1 MRKTI
6 FFLLTALP
14 LQAQLPQQ
22 VEGFASILEAPGAN
36 SRPGVAPLD
45 FRGPARGHMTKPWW
59 TTGPGGRL
67 KWKTGPVPVK
77 QETEFA
83 FIAASSVLPAELS
96 RGPKARLY
104 VNGTP
109 TVEFETGQ
117 TRDRVWRN
125 GDFELRYEARR
136 SEWPWSASQRQFYL
150 NGDSGVY
157 RLRVPASS
165 VTAGQPAT
173 LEVELQPFPEWPNGW
188 FMVKERTDTLVETPQ
203 SLAGQVR
210 QLQRDVTRL
219 GELTEVLAANQY
231 NSLLESREMRHSVIY
246 TNGWRHLHPADLIRL
261 KNGDLLV
268 TAREATE
275 HIARDGDV
283 IMLRSRDQGK
293 TWGEKQVIGA
303 IPNLDEREGCGIQLR
318 DGTILVAVY
327 YNDLYRQD
335 GEYEWEWAKK
345 IRFGEGK
352 QHLGTYI
359 ITSRDDGHTWSKPNF
374 ISAKGMPF
382 TDMEGPADAPIELPD
397 GSVLLPVMGYNVRG
411 DIHNQAAVILRSTDQ
426 GKSWSYLSTMAEDP
440 GGKLGHFQEPG
451 IVRTRS
457 GRIVAAIRNQGP
469 AQAIWTTWSDD
480 DGKTWQ
486 PVRQSPMTGHP
497 ADLMQL
503 ADGRLLCTYG
513 LRSGIH
519 SDPGGIRASFSE
531 DNGET
536 WKIDS
541 EVRIRK
547 DFLNMDIGYPESM
560 QLDDGQIL
568 TVYYFN
574 LFGRYFL
581 GQTIWR
587 P

>member
-67 KWKTGPVPVK
+67 KWKTGHVPVK

-136 SEWPWSASQRQFYL
+136 SEWPCSASQRQFYL

-246 TNGWRHLHPADLIRL
+246 TNGWRHLHPAHLIRL

-293 TWGEKQVIGA
+293 TWG
-303 IPNLDEREGCGIQLR
+303 
-318 DGTILVAVY
+318 
-327 YNDLYRQD
+327 
-335 GEYEWEWAKK
+335 
-345 IRFGEGK
+345 
-352 QHLGTYI
+352 
-359 ITSRDDGHTWSKPNF
+359 
-374 ISAKGMPF
+374 
-382 TDMEGPADAPIELPD
+382 
-397 GSVLLPVMGYNVRG
+397 
-411 DIHNQAAVILRSTDQ
+411 
-426 GKSWSYLSTMAEDP
+426 DP
-440 GGKLGHFQEPG
+440 
-451 IVRTRS
+451 
-457 GRIVAAIRNQGP
+457 
-469 AQAIWTTWSDD
+469 
-480 DGKTWQ
+480 
-486 PVRQSPMTGHP
+486 
-497 ADLMQL
+497 
-503 ADGRLLCTYG
+503 C
-513 LRSGIH
+513 
-519 SDPGGIRASFSE
+519 
-531 DNGET
+531 
-536 WKIDS
+536 
-541 EVRIRK
+541 
-547 DFLNMDIGYPESM
+547 
-560 QLDDGQIL
+560 
-568 TVYYFN
+568 
-574 LFGRYFL
+574 
-581 GQTIWR
+581 
-587 P
+587 